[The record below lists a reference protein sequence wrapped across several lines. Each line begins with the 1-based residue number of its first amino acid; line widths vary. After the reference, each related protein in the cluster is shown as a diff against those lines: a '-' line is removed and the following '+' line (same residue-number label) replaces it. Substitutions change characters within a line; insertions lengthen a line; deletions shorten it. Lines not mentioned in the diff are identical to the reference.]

1 MSRNLHAH
9 DVESGYLR
17 DPAEQLA
24 NQKLDYPQTLEA
36 GNTAELEAQS
46 MRVFNRRCC
55 FVHAMTAKIPN
66 ESIFA

>member
-24 NQKLDYPQTLEA
+24 NKELDHPQTLKG

-46 MRVFNRRCC
+46 IRVFNRRCY
-55 FVHAMTAKIPN
+55 FVHATTAKIPN
-66 ESIFA
+66 DSIFA